1 MLAIQ
6 KQPNYLRKT
15 VQLPNGAW
23 VLVTFELVELNGK
36 IIARAVAGKLLP
48 DIKEEKEVLCLPCIK
63 SPAEFVPVKSV
74 FSNIVSAF
82 SKDFSFMTCLVTRA
96 PNFC

>member
-6 KQPNYLRKT
+6 KQPNYLKKA

-23 VLVTFELVELNGK
+23 ALVTFELVELNGK
-36 IIARAVAGKLLP
+36 IIARAVAGQILP

-63 SPAEFVPVKSV
+63 SPAEFVPVRFFTSEV
-74 FSNIVSAF
+74 LHSFL
-82 SKDFSFMTCLVTRA
+82 KDFSFIMSQPTRA
-96 PNFC
+96 PSF